1 MLENCAVNHVSNN
14 INFNA
19 KVPQIKLTGGLF
31 ILTKISTELF
41 EIAQP
46 VWNLS
51 YQHPFI
57 TDLAAGKL
65 PLEKFRYYLK
75 QDRYYLEQFG
85 DLHEKI
91 AQLIDNPADKEILLV
106 GANDMHDGELDIR
119 ETMFQEIGITT
130 DEIKSTP
137 IAPTAYSYVTHM
149 NYELT
154 NGTTA
159 SAVAALLPCYWLYSE
174 IGHRLINAQSP
185 VPIYQEWLDSYA
197 SAEFDGGTNQMVQ
210 LIDHLS
216 EQADSAERAQIKDSF
231 LKSSNYELN
240 FWQMAYT
247 MENWAG

>member
-1 MLENCAVNHVSNN
+1 LCRTS
-14 INFNA
+14 FNQQ
-19 KVPQIKLTGGLF
+19 KFDEDPQIKTISGGLF
-31 ILTKISTELF
+31 ILTNISNELF
-41 EIAQP
+41 DIAQP

-57 TDLAAGKL
+57 TELAAGQL
-65 PLEKFRYYLK
+65 PIEKFRYYLK

-91 AQLIDNPADKEILLV
+91 ATLIDNPADKDILLV
-106 GANDMHDGELDIR
+106 GAASMHDGETDIR
-119 ETMFQEIGITT
+119 STMFQEIGITR
-130 DEIKSTP
+130 DEIQQTP

-174 IGHRLINAQSP
+174 IGHRLIHEKSP

-197 SAEFDGGTNQMVQ
+197 STEFDTGTDQMIELVN
-210 LIDHLS
+210 HLG
-216 EQADSAERAQIKDSF
+216 ENADSAEQALIKDSF

-247 MENWAG
+247 MENWAS